1 MERRKPIGT
10 AAAPEGR
17 KLGCVGEGAGESA
30 ARVEERADGY
40 AENGQGNAESI
51 LPRLV

>member
-1 MERRKPIGT
+1 MGQRQRRR
-10 AAAPEGR
+10 GR

-30 ARVEERADGY
+30 ARVEERVDGY

-51 LPRLV
+51 LSRLV